1 MKILSALINYSIEYD
16 ASIIECFN
24 QPQVMVMDV
33 NSSQDYN
40 RMVVSV
46 LGQPTSLL
54 KAIVQSVKTAS
65 TLIDVNTHQGE
76 HPFIGATDVIPLV
89 PLQNITTLQAINYS
103 IQLAKQISKLDIP
116 VFLYE
121 KSFHDRKLAS
131 IRKGGYSG
139 LKNRLENKDI
149 SFDFGQ
155 QLHPTAGATVVGV
168 RKPLIAYNVTLN
180 SLDINLAKDIARKIR
195 ESSGGLAY
203 VSAIGVYCESLQKVQ
218 VSTNLRDYKVTSLDD
233 VYKAIQQ
240 HTNLIESSEI
250 IGCVFKEC
258 VKSSSSLKLTRFNED
273 MIIESWLKR
282 FVSQEES

>member
-24 QPQVMVMDV
+24 QPHVMVMDV

-89 PLQNITTLQAINYS
+89 PLQNITTLQAIDYS
-103 IQLAKQISKLDIP
+103 IQLAKQISKLNIP

-155 QLHPTAGATVVGV
+155 QLHPTAGASVVGV

-180 SLDINLAKDIARKIR
+180 SLDINLAKDMARNIR

-233 VYKAIQQ
+233 VYQAIQQ
-240 HTNLIESSEI
+240 HTDLIESSEI
-250 IGCVFKEC
+250 IGCVFEEC
-258 VKSSSSLKLTRFNED
+258 VKNPSSLKLTRFNED